1 MLINYNIISSVIVL
15 IINFIIKYLGNYTLY
30 EQFWLSNPIGGICAY
45 IISILFNNIIP
56 KNIIPK
62 NIISNKIIKLF
73 LKYTNILIFQNVF
86 YILLYNDYS
95 FIAPFYFIKGLL
107 YIFLNIIFNI
117 IEYPTKNKYKKHF
130 NNLLKTIIIL
140 IIIELINKNKLDNT
154 DLSIISKIIFAFIF
168 YIFLIKTK
176 IIKSI

>member
-15 IINFIIKYLGNYTLY
+15 IINFIIKYFGNYTLY
-30 EQFWLSNPIGGICAY
+30 EKFWLSNPIGGISAY

-56 KNIIPK
+56 KNII
-62 NIISNKIIKLF
+62 SNKIIDLF
-73 LKYTNILIFQNVF
+73 LKYANIIIFQNIF

-95 FIAPFYFIKGLL
+95 FIAPYYFVKALL
-107 YIFLNIIFNI
+107 YILLNIIFNT
-117 IEYPTKNKYKKHF
+117 IEYPTKNKYKKHC
-130 NNLLKTIIIL
+130 NNLLKTLIIL
-140 IIIELINKNKLDNT
+140 IIIELLYKNKLDNT
-154 DLSIISKIIFAFIF
+154 DLNIISKIIFAFIF

>member
-1 MLINYNIISSVIVL
+1 MLINYNIISSTIVL
-15 IINFIIKYLGNYTLY
+15 IINFIIKYLGNYTLS
-30 EQFWLSNPIGGICAY
+30 EKCWLSNPLGGISAY
-45 IISILFNNIIP
+45 IISILF
-56 KNIIPK
+56 KNV
-62 NIISNKIIKLF
+62 ISNKILNLFIK
-73 LKYTNILIFQNVF
+73 YASVLIFQNIF

-95 FIAPFYFIKGLL
+95 FIVPFYFIKGLS
-107 YIFLNIIFNI
+107 YIFLNIFFNI